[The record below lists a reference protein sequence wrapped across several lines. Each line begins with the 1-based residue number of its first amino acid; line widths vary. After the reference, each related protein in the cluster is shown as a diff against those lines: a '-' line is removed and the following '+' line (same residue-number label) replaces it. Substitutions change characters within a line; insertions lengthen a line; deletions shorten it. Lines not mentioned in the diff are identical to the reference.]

1 MNRYL
6 VGKSYEYS
14 NSSEFIFSLA
24 EIVIYSG
31 LNRPVDLA
39 YINPIASHLE
49 IELNDRQNMLGG
61 HNANAIWALNID
73 KLFFKRLR
81 ISINYFIDE
90 LILDKIQEQRG
101 KTNSYGLSFKGS
113 NYLSFNGYQF
123 IPYFSY
129 SMIST
134 YALRH
139 RNFANNFIQRGIPLG
154 SSYGSDGMNGEV
166 GLKVF
171 KRNKYIFNLKYF
183 ISKLGENSLALNPY
197 EGDITYLTSDFP
209 SGELIEQKALMF
221 QFEYSLIKN
230 LYASLVFKNEIE
242 SRKTKFNFG
251 ISYYYDIFNSDI

>member
-1 MNRYL
+1 
-6 VGKSYEYS
+6 
-14 NSSEFIFSLA
+14 
-24 EIVIYSG
+24 
-31 LNRPVDLA
+31 
-39 YINPIASHLE
+39 
-49 IELNDRQNMLGG
+49 LGG